1 MEVVIRDGKTTA
13 YIATNG
19 CNDTDTDLAIIVCRD
34 DVEICFGINDEE
46 WALIENMRNIKR
58 NKVLKKEE

>member
-19 CNDTDTDLAIIVCRD
+19 WNDNDTDLAVTVCRD

>member
-19 CNDTDTDLAIIVCRD
+19 CNDNDTDLGIIVCRD
-34 DVEICFGINDEE
+34 GVEICFGINDEE
-46 WALIENMRNIKR
+46 WTLIENMRNIKR
-58 NKVLKKEE
+58 NRVLKKEE